1 MGGKQH
7 LDIQNMSFTEE
18 GREESS
24 DLSCYS
30 DGRERFHYPGATEGG
45 REDASTREASMTF
58 SPHFHSANISKE
70 ADRIFPACQTSSLTF
85 FHHLQNISCLMKRI
99 ISNSRGRLLEITSY
113 HDNQL
118 FCEKLSNVPQ
128 HSRKTNFS
136 SSGKSNTQSSSL
148 HFQSCPLLS
157 TKMENTQLSHQ
168 LGARTYRGLS
178 KAKKIS
184 RNVGASRTFLG
195 HSWFLSVILI
205 FLTTCATL
213 AVGEFHVMVYGFS
226 IYLPRC

>member
-1 MGGKQH
+1 
-7 LDIQNMSFTEE
+7 MSFTEE

-30 DGRERFHYPGATEGG
+30 DGRERFHYTGATEGG

-148 HFQSCPLLS
+148 HFQELS
-157 TKMENTQLSHQ
+157 SFVNKNGKHPTLSST
-168 LGARTYRGLS
+168 RS
-178 KAKKIS
+178 K
-184 RNVGASRTFLG
+184 N
-195 HSWFLSVILI
+195 
-205 FLTTCATL
+205 
-213 AVGEFHVMVYGFS
+213 
-226 IYLPRC
+226 LPRLIKSQENLSECWCLKNVSWPFLVFVCYSYFSHNLCNSSCWWVSRYGVWVFNIFTKVLKFG